1 MLNKR
6 EGNLESGEGK
16 GLVARGMTTGVVGH
30 VVRLVVCSEVLE

>member
-1 MLNKR
+1 MLDKR

-30 VVRLVVCSEVLE
+30 ILRLVVCSEVLE